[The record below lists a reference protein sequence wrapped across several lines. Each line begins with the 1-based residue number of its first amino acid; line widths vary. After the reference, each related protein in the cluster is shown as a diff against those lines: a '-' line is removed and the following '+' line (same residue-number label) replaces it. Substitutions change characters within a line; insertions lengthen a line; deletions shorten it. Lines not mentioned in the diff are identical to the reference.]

1 MSQCINR
8 HGGLQSAA
16 WAGRGGTCQ
25 AGTAASNWQEFRR
38 SEGPP
43 DGSPVFPLSL
53 ACAFGIPV
61 AISPQQIH
69 RWLQQP
75 EQAAEPLRR
84 WGLKEPARAQANL
97 LGIAHA
103 GVPLDLLAYLATELE
118 KHLPRLSDPD
128 MALNNLER
136 FISNSR
142 NPLGLVA
149 LLERDPD
156 SFPPLLQIFSVS
168 QYLSDILVLDP
179 EAFDLLRMTQGR
191 PVSRQSLV
199 DELTAE
205 VMALQDQQL
214 VMRALR
220 RFKQRETLRIAY
232 GDIIQEQPLE
242 TVTAQISYVAD
253 AILEAAVAWAR
264 GQLQATRGVPRLPNG
279 RPARFVV
286 LGMGKLGGV
295 ELNYSSDIDLIFI
308 YEGEGKTDGPRPW
321 SNQEF
326 FNRLGRWLLELLT
339 TRTELGQA
347 YRVDMRLRPEGNQG
361 PLVVSWDHAR
371 HYYDVKGRTWERQA
385 YVKARAVAGDL
396 DFGAQYLQELE
407 PWVYRRYL
415 GIADIAD
422 IKALKRRIER
432 HTAARGKDASNVKT
446 GVGGIRDIEF
456 VIQFL
461 QLLNGGDLP
470 ELRTTNTLTA
480 IDRLE
485 HVGCLTHQERTVLET
500 NYRFLRKIEH
510 RLQIMFDLQTHELP
524 QDEQE
529 LRKLALRVGFED
541 TPRESALDA
550 FRRMYAQATELNRK
564 ILNHL
569 LHDAFADDRE
579 STPEVDLVLDPD
591 PSRETIQQVLG
602 PYGFKDPQQAYHH
615 LMGLATERIP
625 FLSTRRCRHFLAS
638 IAPQLLKAISQT
650 PDPDATLITL
660 EQVSDSL
667 GGKGVLWEL
676 FSFNPP
682 SLQLYVKL
690 CASSPYLCS
699 ILISNPGMIDELLDS
714 LLLDRLPEL
723 EGMRHEL
730 AELTRGAEDLDP
742 ILHSFKNAKHL
753 QVGVRDVMDKESLP
767 RVTACLSDVAQ
778 VCLEQVIHHCWQ
790 QLVPRLGVPQ
800 HAGGPCPWVVLA
812 MGKFGGRE
820 MNYHS
825 DVDLVFL
832 YAGEGHTQAAT
843 RGGGSTTNQ
852 HFFSELGSRV
862 IKTMTYLGPYGR
874 LYEVDA
880 RLRPTGRS
888 GALATSLAEFRRYFQ
903 RGEGQLWERQA
914 LCKARVLSPD
924 ERAAQAAEQAVLEAM
939 TVKPLGRQDVES
951 IYQMRMKLQQ
961 TASAENIKRGPGG
974 IVDVEFA
981 VQMLQLCHMA
991 QHPELR
997 VANTLEALQRLH
1009 ELGLMAEEDAR
1020 FWRESYL
1027 LLRRVESRLQLL
1039 NLASHDQLPQ
1049 AEEQLRR
1056 VASLLGYKEPEQ
1068 FRRQVHECTAE
1079 VRRRFDRLFQQ
1090 QAAALE

>member
-1 MSQCINR
+1 M
-8 HGGLQSAA
+8 
-16 WAGRGGTCQ
+16 
-25 AGTAASNWQEFRR
+25 
-38 SEGPP
+38 
-43 DGSPVFPLSL
+43 VF
-53 ACAFGIPV
+53 
-61 AISPQQIH
+61 SPQQIH
-69 RWLQQP
+69 RVLEDA
-75 EQAAEPLRR
+75 EQAAARLKR
-84 WGLKEPARAQANL
+84 WGLGDPGRGHANL
-97 LGIAHA
+97 QAIARA
-103 GVPLDLLAYLATELE
+103 GVPLDLMAYLATELE

-156 SFPPLLQIFSVS
+156 SFPPLLQIFAAS
-168 QYLSDILVLDP
+168 QYLSDILVRDP

-205 VMALQDQQL
+205 VMALQDQEL

-232 GDIIQEQPLE
+232 GDIIQEQPLQ

-253 AILEAAVAWAR
+253 AVLEASVAWAR
-264 GQLQATRGVPRLPNG
+264 TQLQVQRGTPRLPDG

-295 ELNYSSDIDLIFI
+295 ELNYSSDIDLIFV
-308 YEGEGKTDGPRPW
+308 YEGDGRTDSARPW
-321 SNQEF
+321 TNQEF
-326 FNRLGRWLLELLT
+326 FQRLGRWLLDLLT
-339 TRTELGQA
+339 TQTELGQV

-396 DFGAQYLQELE
+396 DFGAAYLKELE

-415 GIADIAD
+415 GLADIAD

-432 HTAARGKDASNVKT
+432 HTAQRGKDTSNVKT

-485 HVGCLTHQERTVLET
+485 QVGCLTHQERTVLET

-524 QDEQE
+524 SDEHE
-529 LRKLALRVGFED
+529 LRKLAIRVGFED
-541 TPRESALDA
+541 TPEESALEA
-550 FRRMYAQATELNRK
+550 FRRTYAQATELNRK

-569 LHDAFADDRE
+569 LHDAFADDRD
-579 STPEVDLVLDPD
+579 STPEVDLVLDPE
-591 PSRETIQQVLG
+591 PAPETIQQVLG
-602 PYGFKDPQQAYHH
+602 AYGFRNPQQAYHH

-638 IAPQLLKAISQT
+638 IAPQLLQAIAQT

-682 SLQLYVKL
+682 SLHLYVKL

-723 EGMRHEL
+723 ESMRQEL
-730 AELTRGAEDLDP
+730 ADLTRGAEDLDP

-753 QVGVRDVMDKESLP
+753 QVGVRDVMGKEPLP
-767 RVTACLSDVAQ
+767 QVTACLSDVAQ
-778 VCLEQVIHHCWQ
+778 VCLEQVIDRCWQ

-800 HAGGPCPWVVLA
+800 HQREECPWIVLA

-832 YAGEGHTQAAT
+832 YAGEGNTRPAT
-843 RGGGSTTNQ
+843 RGGNSTTNQ

-888 GALATSLAEFRRYFQ
+888 GALATSLEEFRRYFQ

-914 LCKARVLSPD
+914 LCRARVLSPSAPAA
-924 ERAAQAAEQAVLEAM
+924 RAVQQAVLEAM
-939 TVKPLGRQDVES
+939 TTRPLTGEDVES
-951 IYQMRMKLQQ
+951 IYQMRLKLQQ
-961 TASAENIKRGPGG
+961 TASPGNIKRGPGG
-974 IVDVEFA
+974 MVDVEFA
-981 VQMLQLCHMA
+981 VQMLQLLHLPR
-991 QHPELR
+991 HPQLHEP
-997 VANTLEALQRLH
+997 NTLTAIQRL
-1009 ELGLMAEEDAR
+1009 ESEGLLAAEEAR

-1027 LLRRVESRLQLL
+1027 LLRQVESRLQLL
-1039 NLASHDQLPQ
+1039 NLATHDQLPQ
-1049 AEEQLRR
+1049 QPDQLRR
-1056 VASLLGYKEPEQ
+1056 VASLLGYEDPEV
-1068 FRRQVHECTAE
+1068 FRRRIEECMIE
-1079 VRRRFDRLFQQ
+1079 VRQRFDHLFKQ
-1090 QAAALE
+1090 QAVARK